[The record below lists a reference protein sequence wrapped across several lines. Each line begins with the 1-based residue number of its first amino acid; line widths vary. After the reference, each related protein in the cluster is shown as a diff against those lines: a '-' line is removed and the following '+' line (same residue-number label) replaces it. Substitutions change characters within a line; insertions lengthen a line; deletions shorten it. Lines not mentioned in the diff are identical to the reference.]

1 MQFSVNL
8 LCFFTVLCE
17 ILQET
22 DKLKDDDL
30 YKLLQELKKP
40 SSCPSKK
47 LKNVNGSLK
56 LDISPCP
63 TDEVKQCLTA
73 DLIPLLSYDIAGKIF
88 LYY

>member
-1 MQFSVNL
+1 MNI
-8 LCFFTVLCE
+8 

-30 YKLLQELKKP
+30 YKLLQELKRP

-47 LKNVNGSLK
+47 LKNVNGTLK

-63 TDEVKQCLTA
+63 TDEVKQCLTT
-73 DLIPLLSYDIAGKIF
+73 DLIPLLSYDLACKF
-88 LYY
+88 FFHVAHYYIIE

>member
-1 MQFSVNL
+1 M
-8 LCFFTVLCE
+8 
-17 ILQET
+17 
-22 DKLKDDDL
+22 

-63 TDEVKQCLTA
+63 VDEVKQCLTP
-73 DLIPLLSYDIAGKIF
+73 DLIPLLSYDMACKIIL
-88 LYY
+88 LYYWLISWLIYIIIILVNYYSWG

>member
-1 MQFSVNL
+1 
-8 LCFFTVLCE
+8 
-17 ILQET
+17 
-22 DKLKDDDL
+22 L

-73 DLIPLLSYDIAGKIF
+73 DLIPLSSYDIACKIF
-88 LYY
+88 YIIDL